1 MSENLPLPKLLVA
14 TTSAG
19 KLREFLQLLAP
30 LPATIL
36 TPKDIGLDLD
46 VEEGETSFVENAILK
61 ARAYHQA
68 SGGLMTLAEDS
79 GFEVDA
85 LGGEPG
91 VISARWG
98 GTDYA
103 VKNRLILDR
112 LNGLPDDRRGCQ
124 YISVIA
130 IAMPDGRVYRRTGTC
145 RGRVADAPRGSNG
158 FGYDPIF
165 FVPRKGRTM
174 AELDGAEKDA
184 ISHRGQ
190 AIRRAWP
197 LLNRLLNEV
206 ANGLK
211 R

>member
-1 MSENLPLPKLLVA
+1 VTDSSTRPKLLVG

-36 TPKDIGLDLD
+36 TPSDLGLDLE
-46 VEEGETSFVENAILK
+46 VEEGETSFLENAVIK
-61 ARAYHQA
+61 ARAYQQA
-68 SGGLMTLAEDS
+68 SGLLTLAEDS

-98 GTDYA
+98 GTDYE
-103 VKNRLILDR
+103 VKNRLIADR
-112 LNGLPDDRRGCQ
+112 VAGQPPEQRGCR
-124 YISVIA
+124 YISVLA
-130 IAMPDGRVYRRTGTC
+130 ILTPAGRLYRRTGTC
-145 RGRVADAPRGSNG
+145 RGRVADGPRGTNG

-165 FVPRKGRTM
+165 YVPRLHRTM
-174 AELDGAEKDA
+174 AELDGAEKDR

-190 AIRRAWP
+190 AVRRAWS
-197 LLNRLLNEV
+197 LLERLV
-206 ANGLK
+206 AEAAGTTEP
-211 R
+211 